1 MPMRVSSAALD
12 SSLTAIRRNLRTVV
26 SLSVLLVLAT
36 ALVIGVGFGLFVA
49 GATVAAGIA
58 LGAAVA
64 PPDPVAALA
73 VGRKAGLPP
82 RLITLI
88 QGEGLLNDAT
98 ALTILAVA
106 VSAARGDGF
115 STPAALGQ
123 FLLASVGGVAAG
135 MAVAYGVRPLR
146 RLRSDPLSSNAISLA
161 TPFVAYLLGEAVHV
175 SGVLAVVVAGLIIGH
190 NNPSWASG
198 ASRLQTG
205 AVWRLVD
212 FLLEGFVFLLIGQ
225 QLPNVIAGLDEYA
238 TSTVVTASSITV
250 GVVLLLR
257 PLWLWLTEHLPQS
270 LHTRLTEQDL
280 DGDGEPDDAL
290 TPNAPG
296 RLSGREIVVLSWAGT
311 RGVISLAAIFTL
323 PLVTDD
329 GSPFPDRD
337 LLLFCAFLTVLVTLV
352 GQGLTFAPLVRALGL
367 RADAADQAR
376 LRNQARIAAVE
387 AALRRLE
394 EMEAEQHDDVD
405 DRAIGALRT
414 QLRTRLR
421 RYRHRLDLLDN
432 AEAADDIGQLLADE
446 QEHEALEQ
454 EVHQPPHRAG
464 LQAAGPRRPARVVVA
479 GLIIGHHNPSWASG
493 ASRLQTGAVWR
504 LVDFLLEGFVFL
516 LIGQQLPNVIRG
528 LGDYA
533 TSTIATAS
541 AITVG
546 VVLLLRPL
554 WLWLTEHL
562 PQSLH
567 MRLTEQDLDGD
578 GEPDARNP
586 AAGRLSGREIVVLS
600 WAGTRGLV
608 KVRGRVDGHP
618 FESSFMALGDGTHKL
633 PVKADVRKAIGKQAG
648 DTVTVHLDE
657 RIG

>member
-1 MPMRVSSAALD
+1 MLLLVLGGVAVLVAVRWVAERTGLPAAALLTLVGIGYALLPGPNITLDPELVLTLVLPPLLYSAALD

-26 SLSVLLVLAT
+26 SLSVLLVLVT
-36 ALVIGVGFGLFVA
+36 AVVIGIGFGLFVA

-123 FLLASVGGVAAG
+123 FLLASVGGVVAG
-135 MAVAYGVRPLR
+135 VAVAYGVRPLR
-146 RLRSDPLSSNAISLA
+146 RLRADPLSSNAISLA
-161 TPFVAYLLGEAVHV
+161 TPFVAYLLGESVHV

-198 ASRLQTG
+198 ASRLQTD

-225 QLPNVIAGLDEYA
+225 QLPTVIRGLGEYE
-238 TSTVVTASSITV
+238 TSTIVTASAITV

-270 LHTRLTEQDL
+270 LHMRLTDQDL
-280 DGDGEPDDAL
+280 DGDGEPDSA
-290 TPNAPG
+290 PGHGAPG

-329 GSPFPDRD
+329 GSPFPDRT
-337 LLLFCAFLTVLVTLV
+337 LLLFCAFLAVLVTLV

-376 LRNQARIAAVE
+376 LRNEARVAAVE
-387 AALRRLE
+387 AALRRLD

-405 DRAIGALRT
+405 DRAITAIRG
-414 QLRTRLR
+414 QLRTRLN
-421 RYRHRLDLLDN
+421 RYRHRLDLLEG
-432 AEAADDIGQLLADE
+432 AEAGEIPLSPE
-446 QEHEALEQ
+446 YEAAL
-454 EVHQPPHRAG
+454 R
-464 LQAAGPRRPARVVVA
+464 LRR
-479 GLIIGHHNPSWASG
+479 S
-493 ASRLQTGAVWR
+493 
-504 LVDFLLEGFVFL
+504 
-516 LIGQQLPNVIRG
+516 VIEAQRG
-528 LGDYA
+528 E
-533 TSTIATAS
+533 
-541 AITVG
+541 
-546 VVLLLRPL
+546 LLR
-554 WLWLTEHL
+554 W
-562 PQSLH
+562 
-567 MRLTEQDLDGD
+567 RDV
-578 GEPDARNP
+578 
-586 AAGRLSGREIVVLS
+586 GRLPDESLRTLERELDHEE
-600 WAGTRGLV
+600 GLLPTRST
-608 KVRGRVDGHP
+608 R
-618 FESSFMALGDGTHKL
+618 
-633 PVKADVRKAIGKQAG
+633 
-648 DTVTVHLDE
+648 
-657 RIG
+657 